1 MKKNMGLLDRIVRI
15 AIAAAVLVLYLAG
28 QLSTVAAIV
37 LGALSVVFIATGAIG
52 VCPLYHILGI
62 STRGKDAA

>member
-1 MKKNMGLLDRIVRI
+1 MKKNIGLLDRIVRI
-15 AIAAAVLVLYLAG
+15 AFAAAVLVLYLAG

-37 LGALSVVFIATGAIG
+37 LGALSIVFIATSAVA
-52 VCPLYHILGI
+52 VCPLYALLGI